1 MDNLSELH
9 FSAGQICVW
18 MGWGMLL
25 EVLRGCMIPPRFAG
39 EPELEAQTIAAGR
52 TKWPQEKQLH
62 DRGTQLSCAEGDN
75 PSTKQAGPPMWA
87 A

>member
-1 MDNLSELH
+1 
-9 FSAGQICVW
+9 
-18 MGWGMLL
+18 
-25 EVLRGCMIPPRFAG
+25 MIPPRFAG